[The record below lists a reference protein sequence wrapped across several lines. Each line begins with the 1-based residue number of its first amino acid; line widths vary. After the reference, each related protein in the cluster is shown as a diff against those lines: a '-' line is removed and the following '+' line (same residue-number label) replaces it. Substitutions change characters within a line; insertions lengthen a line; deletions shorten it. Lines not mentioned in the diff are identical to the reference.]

1 MKRLA
6 LITALIV
13 ALTPPL
19 AAQSYKAG
27 SRAYMTGDY
36 TTALKHMRPLAK
48 QGNRKAQKAVGW
60 MYANGR
66 GVAQDD
72 VMAFVWFT
80 VAVEQKTVNVTH
92 YSLRCCDYSLPGTD
106 VSLKLQFILKF
117 TVYPDV
123 EITVYPDAE
132 ITVYREPML
141 KFIVYPDVEITVYPD
156 TR

>member
-48 QGNRKAQKAVGW
+48 QGNRKAQKTLGW

-80 VAVEQKTVNVTH
+80 VAVENGDRTAWRNLASVENRLNEAQ
-92 YSLRCCDYSLPGTD
+92 
-106 VSLKLQFILKF
+106 LKEARKLAKGCIKNLKSC
-117 TVYPDV
+117 P
-123 EITVYPDAE
+123 EE
-132 ITVYREPML
+132 SN
-141 KFIVYPDVEITVYPD
+141 
-156 TR
+156 

>member
-48 QGNRKAQKAVGW
+48 QGHRKAQKTLGW

-80 VAVEQKTVNVTH
+80 VAVENGDRTAWRNLASVENRLNEAQ
-92 YSLRCCDYSLPGTD
+92 
-106 VSLKLQFILKF
+106 LKEARKLAKGCIKNLKSC
-117 TVYPDV
+117 P
-123 EITVYPDAE
+123 EE
-132 ITVYREPML
+132 SN
-141 KFIVYPDVEITVYPD
+141 
-156 TR
+156 